1 MLYVDDIIIEP
12 NPVEAGK
19 PVNITIIANETNEG
33 AKRYAYRYPYRYAA
47 KEEKTE

>member
-12 NPVEAGK
+12 NPVEVGES
-19 PVNITIIANETNEG
+19 VTITIVTHETNEG

-47 KEEKTE
+47 KEEKE